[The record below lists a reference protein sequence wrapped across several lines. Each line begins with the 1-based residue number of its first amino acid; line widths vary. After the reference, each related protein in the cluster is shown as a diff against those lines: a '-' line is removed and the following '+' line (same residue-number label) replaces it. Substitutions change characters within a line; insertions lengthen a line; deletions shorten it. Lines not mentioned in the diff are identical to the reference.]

1 MQLAV
6 PVRRFISYVAVFVVF
21 IAILVTSYQ
30 YKVSSNKR
38 NITDSN
44 VLSTVVNEDPK
55 YNQLLYTPQ
64 TIVDDLDEQ
73 ALIDYGNYQFS
84 NTSHPQVIE
93 LTNVSNIQLDSYD
106 QPGNIVEVDY
116 YISKKKKVL
125 WYRMEYPLQ
134 ASFKDKLSD
143 IFDMSIETQVN
154 LRDKIAYAKVQ
165 VMPAVKPEKFI
176 SYLPS
181 LYEKIVDN
189 INSDQKVE
197 IQMELK
203 TSWGEYI
210 YNRVNQNQLIRV
222 KYLENEDEN
231 GKN

>member
-6 PVRRFISYVAVFVVF
+6 PVRRFISYVAVFVIF

-30 YKVSSNKR
+30 FKVSSDKR

-55 YNQLLYTPQ
+55 YNQVMYKPQ
-64 TIVDDLDEQ
+64 TISDDLDEKS
-73 ALIDYGNYQFS
+73 LIDYGNDQYKNSEQ
-84 NTSHPQVIE
+84 PQVIQ
-93 LTNVSNIQLDSYD
+93 LTNVTNIQLDSID
-106 QPGNIVEVDY
+106 QLGQLDEVDY
-116 YISKKKKVL
+116 YVSNKKKVL
-125 WYRMEYPLQ
+125 WYKITYPLQ
-134 ASFKDKLSD
+134 ATFKEKMSD
-143 IFDMSIETQVN
+143 VFDMSVDTQVN
-154 LRDKIAYAKVQ
+154 LHDKIAYTKVQ
-165 VMPAVKPEKFI
+165 VMPNKKPEEFI

-197 IQMELK
+197 VQMELK
-203 TSWGEYI
+203 TSWGEYV

-222 KYLENEDEN
+222 KYVENED
-231 GKN
+231 

>member
-6 PVRRFISYVAVFVVF
+6 PVRRFISYVAVFVIF

-30 YKVSSNKR
+30 FKVSSDKR

-55 YNQLLYTPQ
+55 YNQVMYKPQ
-64 TIVDDLDEQ
+64 TISDDLDEKS
-73 ALIDYGNYQFS
+73 LIDYGNDQYKNSEQ
-84 NTSHPQVIE
+84 PQLIQ
-93 LTNVSNIQLDSYD
+93 LTNVTNIQLDSID
-106 QPGNIVEVDY
+106 QLGQLDEVDY
-116 YISKKKKVL
+116 YVSKKKKVL
-125 WYRMEYPLQ
+125 WYKITYPLQ
-134 ASFKDKLSD
+134 ATFKEKMSD
-143 IFDMSIETQVN
+143 VFDMSVDTQVN
-154 LRDKIAYAKVQ
+154 LHDKIAYTKVQ
-165 VMPAVKPEKFI
+165 VMPNKKPEEFI

-197 IQMELK
+197 VQMELK
-203 TSWGEYI
+203 TSWGEYV

-222 KYLENEDEN
+222 KYVENED
-231 GKN
+231 

>member
-6 PVRRFISYVAVFVVF
+6 PVRRFISYVAVFVIF

-30 YKVSSNKR
+30 FKVSSDKR

-55 YNQLLYTPQ
+55 YNQLMYKPQ
-64 TIVDDLDEQ
+64 KISDDLDEKS
-73 ALIDYGNYQFS
+73 LIDYGNDQYKNSEQ
-84 NTSHPQVIE
+84 PQVIQ
-93 LTNVSNIQLDSYD
+93 LTNVTNIQLDSINQVGQLD
-106 QPGNIVEVDY
+106 EVDY
-116 YISKKKKVL
+116 YVSKKKKVL
-125 WYRMEYPLQ
+125 WYKITYPLQ
-134 ASFKDKLSD
+134 ATFKEKMSD
-143 IFDMSIETQVN
+143 VFDMSVDTQVN
-154 LRDKIAYAKVQ
+154 LHDKIAYTKVQ
-165 VMPAVKPEKFI
+165 VMPNKKPEEFI

-197 IQMELK
+197 VQIELK
-203 TSWGEYI
+203 TSWGEYV

-222 KYLENEDEN
+222 KYVENED
-231 GKN
+231 